1 MKVGLSILAVLMMPG
16 AALYGQALP
25 TATGGVNATPAST
38 AGTSA
43 GFRLPG
49 SDGEIHYA
57 LGASQIVQYGFFG
70 SSTATGSAALN
81 GNLGYSSLSAK
92 APFDMVYSGGVLLS
106 ESTEQNTSTYQ
117 ALSLSQGVRA
127 GKWVLNLADSV
138 SLLPQSPTVGFAG
151 LPGVGGIGGVPG
163 APDIGAAG
171 ALLTYSGNRVS
182 NVVSGSAER
191 MLTGTTSVS
200 AVGSYSLLH
209 FLQGA
214 DGYDTSGVS
223 GEAALNHRLD
233 GRDTVSVNAV
243 YSLFTFGKNQ
253 GGINFATRGIN
264 GVYTRLL
271 SRTLSLELSA
281 GPQWVSS
288 SDSALIPNNLSVAAS
303 VGLGYVHG
311 LTNAQLGY
319 SRGVNGGSGIQ
330 LGGVSDTISG
340 GLSHSFGRRW
350 FASANG
356 SFSHT
361 KALATGTAAPPPGLN
376 IPLGGDFKTVYGG
389 AQVSHSLSRTLSM
402 YLSFASQ
409 HQTFNSSY
417 HGTNA
422 FGGTSQTFAIGITY
436 APRSLRLGQF

>member
-1 MKVGLSILAVLMMPG
+1 MKVGLSVIALLMVPG
-16 AALYGQALP
+16 VALYGQALP
-25 TATGGVNATPAST
+25 TATGGENATPAAT
-38 AGTSA
+38 AGTRA

-49 SDGEIHYA
+49 SDGEVHYA
-57 LGASQIVQYGFFG
+57 LGASQIVQYGYFG
-70 SSTATGSAALN
+70 SGNATGSAALN
-81 GNLGYSSLSAK
+81 GDIGYSSLSAK
-92 APFDMVYSGGVLLS
+92 APFDMVYMGGVLIS
-106 ESTEQNTSTYQ
+106 ESSQQDSSTYQ
-117 ALSLSQGVRA
+117 ALSLSQGLTA
-127 GKWVLNLADSV
+127 GKWVFNLADSV
-138 SLLPQSPTVGFAG
+138 SLLPQSPTVGYAG
-151 LPGVGGIGGVPG
+151 IPGVGSVGGVPG

-200 AVGSYSLLH
+200 AVGAYSLLH
-209 FLQGA
+209 FLQGN
-214 DGYDTSGVS
+214 DGFDTSGVS
-223 GEAALNHRLD
+223 GEAALNHRID
-233 GRDTVSVNAV
+233 GRDTISANAV
-243 YSLFTFGKNQ
+243 YSLFTFGKNV

-288 SDSALIPNNLSVAAS
+288 SDKALIPNSLSVAAS
-303 VGLGYVHG
+303 AGLGYVHG
-311 LTNAQLGY
+311 LTSAQLGY

-330 LGGVSDTISG
+330 LGGVSDTVSG

-361 KALATGTAAPPPGLN
+361 AALATGTAVPPPGLN
-376 IPLGGDFKTVYGG
+376 LPLGGDFKTVYGG

-402 YLSFASQ
+402 YVSYASQ
-409 HQTFNSSY
+409 HQAYNSSY
-417 HGTNA
+417 HGVNA
-422 FGGTSQTFAIGITY
+422 FNGTSQTFAIGITY